1 MGQKKTQQ
9 TQQTPNLNAG
19 NTVSNKQQPTSECSN
34 VSWNHNRTATTGNPN
49 RGNELEIRRAIQD
62 LLIYHAEPLQ
72 QQNNQPTMA
81 IATAAVANDN
91 SEQTEIENNT
101 HSKQW

>member
-1 MGQKKTQQ
+1 
-9 TQQTPNLNAG
+9 
-19 NTVSNKQQPTSECSN
+19 
-34 VSWNHNRTATTGNPN
+34 
-49 RGNELEIRRAIQD
+49 

-81 IATAAVANDN
+81 IATAAEANDN